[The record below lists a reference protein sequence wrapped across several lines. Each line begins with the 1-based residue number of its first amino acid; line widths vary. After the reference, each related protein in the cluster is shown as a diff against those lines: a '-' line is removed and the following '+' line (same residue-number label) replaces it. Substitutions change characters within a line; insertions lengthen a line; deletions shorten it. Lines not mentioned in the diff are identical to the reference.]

1 MDSKIILLETVC
13 HDEIVDYLAARYCI
27 TPEEVIVRFMRQEG
41 IVKSQSIET
50 ESFFEENEM
59 AILRDMG
66 ILPSCVKFME
76 ISHPDCYVQDLP
88 KAR

>member
-50 ESFFEENEM
+50 ESFF
-59 AILRDMG
+59 
-66 ILPSCVKFME
+66 
-76 ISHPDCYVQDLP
+76 
-88 KAR
+88 